1 MSYYIHQ
8 TTGRLRV
15 RTPVLKD
22 EVDVARRSAERL
34 ACVVG
39 VIAVKANACTGSITI
54 HYDVAAVNAALL
66 IRRLTDEGLLEGI
79 IGFPTTFSGRRPKT
93 VALSAMVEVA
103 GGEGRIRI
111 SPRTRRVLVA
121 TAKLVLPIVAERF
134 FGKPGRALV
143 SALL

>member
-1 MSYYIHQ
+1 
-8 TTGRLRV
+8 
-15 RTPVLKD
+15 VLKD

-39 VIAVKANACTGSITI
+39 VTAVKANACTGSITI
-54 HYDVAAVNAALL
+54 HYDAGAVNAALL

-93 VALSAMVEVA
+93 VALSAMVEV
-103 GGEGRIRI
+103 GGGGGRIQI
-111 SPRTRRVLVA
+111 SPRTRRILVA

-134 FGKPGRALV
+134 FGKPGKALV